1 MPSSP
6 PEERLCDESKAAAQ
20 ERCISK
26 DAMMMMMTTMMVSRR
41 TARTKHNFLGE
52 YLIGA
57 HNFLKEFNKKTLNR
71 TSSFFFFLFSLFSK
85 RPLKTRF
92 FFDLSYK
99 IQTRQQSAL
108 STHRFFTFDDD
119 RGGGGGGGRGGE
131 EDHRPP
137 RETFTGAEQRGAQKL
152 DPVSDSRS
160 EIEMFW
166 KNVRFSRPRQDE
178 NDRRGREED
187 GGKRR
192 RRKSGDAEKR

>member
-1 MPSSP
+1 MHLQRRDDDDDDDDDDGIETHCAYKTQFFGGVFDRSSQFFK
-6 PEERLCDESKAAAQ
+6 RIQ
-20 ERCISK
+20 Q
-26 DAMMMMMTTMMVSRR
+26 
-41 TARTKHNFLGE
+41 
-52 YLIGA
+52 
-57 HNFLKEFNKKTLNR
+57 KTLNR
-71 TSSFFFFLFSLFSK
+71 TSSFFFLFSLFSK

-119 RGGGGGGGRGGE
+119 RGGGGVGGE